1 MKNVKQERGRLARV
15 MKNPKHADGP
25 TAPRPVLVTGGA
37 GFIGS
42 HLVERL
48 LADGKSV
55 VVIDD
60 FSTGSLANLATV
72 KANPRLKIIRSK
84 ISGCNELP
92 QLAATAEFIFHL
104 AATVGVELVVK
115 SALHVLESSFHE
127 TEILLRAAAKRRTPL
142 LLTSTS
148 EVYGKSSK
156 PEFGEDDDLLIG
168 PPGQSRWSYA
178 CSKLTDEFL
187 ALAYAREKNLPV
199 IITRLFNTVG
209 PRQTG
214 RYGMVLP
221 RFIAA
226 AKKNEPLKV
235 FGDGAQSRCFCLVN
249 DVVEALVRLQ
259 KRSCDASSPDVIRA
273 MRASR
278 SRSGDEASP
287 PPVFGEIFN
296 IGGTEEISIGDLAKL
311 VVKTLGSKS
320 KIELI
325 PYDQAYAPGFDD
337 MRRRKPLVEK
347 LESFVKFKP
356 RTPLREI
363 IRLTAA

>member
-1 MKNVKQERGRLARV
+1 M
-15 MKNPKHADGP
+15 PP
-25 TAPRPVLVTGGA
+25 SIFRPPSSSVIVTGGA
-37 GFIGS
+37 GFIGA

-48 LADGKSV
+48 LADGKNV

-60 FSTGSLANLATV
+60 LSTGSRDNLRAV
-72 KANPRLKIIRSK
+72 SMNKNFRFIQSK
-84 ISGCNELP
+84 ISSCTELP
-92 QLAATAEFIFHL
+92 ELSADADFIFHL

-115 SALHVLESSFHE
+115 SALHVLEASFNE
-127 TEILLRAAAKRRTPL
+127 MQILLRAAEKSSTPL

-148 EVYGKSSK
+148 EVYGKSAK

-168 PPGQSRWSYA
+168 PPGHSRWSYA
-178 CSKLTDEFL
+178 SAKLTDEFL
-187 ALAYAREKNLPV
+187 ALAYAREKDLPV
-199 IITRLFNTVG
+199 TIARLFNTVG

-235 FGDGAQSRCFCLVN
+235 FGDGAQSRCFCLVH
-249 DVVEALVRLQ
+249 DAVEALIRLQ
-259 KRSCDASSPDVIRA
+259 QCETAR
-273 MRASR
+273 
-278 SRSGDEASP
+278 
-287 PPVFGEIFN
+287 GEIFN
-296 IGGTEEISIGDLAKL
+296 IGGTEEVTILELAKL
-311 VVKTLGSKS
+311 VVETLGSKS

-347 LESFVKFKP
+347 LERFVNFKP
-356 RTPLREI
+356 QTTLREI
-363 IRLTAA
+363 IQLTAE

>member
-1 MKNVKQERGRLARV
+1 MKNS
-15 MKNPKHADGP
+15 KHI
-25 TAPRPVLVTGGA
+25 LVTGGA
-37 GFIGS
+37 GFIGA

-60 FSTGSLANLATV
+60 LSTGSRDNLRAV
-72 KANPRLKIIRSK
+72 AMQKNFRFIQSK
-84 ISGCNELP
+84 ISNCAELP
-92 QLAATAEFIFHL
+92 QLAADAEFIFHL

-115 SALHVLESSFHE
+115 SALHVLEASFNE
-127 TEILLRAAAKRRTPL
+127 MQILLRAAAKNSTPL

-148 EVYGKSSK
+148 EVYGKSAK
-156 PEFGEDDDLLIG
+156 AEFSEDDDLLIG
-168 PPGQSRWSYA
+168 PPGHSRWSYA

-199 IITRLFNTVG
+199 TIARLFNTVG

-226 AKKNEPLKV
+226 AKMNEPLKV
-235 FGDGAQSRCFCLVN
+235 FGDGKQSRCFGFVH

-259 KRSCDASSPDVIRA
+259 KCDTAR
-273 MRASR
+273 
-278 SRSGDEASP
+278 
-287 PPVFGEIFN
+287 GEIFN
-296 IGGTEEISIGDLAKL
+296 IGGTGEVSILELATL
-311 VVKTLGSKS
+311 VVATLGSKS

-347 LESFVKFKP
+347 LERCVQFKP
-356 RTPLREI
+356 QTSLREI
-363 IRLTAA
+363 IERTAN

>member
-1 MKNVKQERGRLARV
+1 MKNS
-15 MKNPKHADGP
+15 KHI
-25 TAPRPVLVTGGA
+25 LVTGGA
-37 GFIGS
+37 GFIGA

-60 FSTGSLANLATV
+60 LSTGSRDNLRAV
-72 KANPRLKIIRSK
+72 AMNKNLRFIQSK
-84 ISGCNELP
+84 ISNCTELP
-92 QLAATAEFIFHL
+92 QLAADAEFIFHL

-115 SALHVLESSFHE
+115 SALHVLEASFNE
-127 TEILLRAAAKRRTPL
+127 TQILLRAAAKNSTPL

-148 EVYGKSSK
+148 EVYGKSAK
-156 PEFGEDDDLLIG
+156 PEFSEDDDLLIG

-199 IITRLFNTVG
+199 TIARLFNTVG

-226 AKKNEPLKV
+226 AKAGEPLRV
-235 FGDGAQSRCFCLVN
+235 FGDGAQSRCFCLVH

-259 KRSCDASSPDVIRA
+259 KC
-273 MRASR
+273 
-278 SRSGDEASP
+278 EAAR
-287 PPVFGEIFN
+287 GEIFN
-296 IGGTEEISIGDLAKL
+296 IGGTEEISILELAKL
-311 VVKTLGSKS
+311 VVATLDLCLGASDTS
-320 KIELI
+320 W
-325 PYDQAYAPGFDD
+325 
-337 MRRRKPLVEK
+337 LVSWCWRHAVG
-347 LESFVKFKP
+347 LESIA
-356 RTPLREI
+356 RR
-363 IRLTAA
+363 